1 MEMDYGFTEAQLM
14 IREVARGLAQKRLRP
29 AAREYDLKN
38 EFPWEVFKE
47 IAAGG
52 LCGVFVPEEYGG
64 TGDKSP
70 CMNLCLVI
78 EELSKACGGM
88 ALSVAATGLGTTP
101 LLLNGS
107 EEQKRR
113 FLPDIA
119 AGRKLAAF
127 AITEAGA
134 GSDASAMETT
144 AVKDGD
150 DFVLNGTKQWISNGE
165 AADLYTV
172 FAMTDKSKGPRGAS
186 AFLVEK
192 GTPGF
197 TFGKKEDKLGIRAS
211 STRELVFQNCR
222 VSAANMLGKP
232 GRGFLIAMGV
242 FDFARPGAAAQAV
255 GIASG
260 ALDLAVEYARTRRQF
275 GRPVGANQGLGFM
288 LADMAMRVEAARALT
303 YAAARQVDKGGERP
317 TKFSAMAKC
326 FASDMAMQVTVDAVQ
341 VFGGYGYMRDHPI
354 EKYMRD
360 AKITQIYEGTNQIQR
375 DEIARIL
382 LKESA
387 SA

>member
-165 AADLYTV
+165 AADLYPV